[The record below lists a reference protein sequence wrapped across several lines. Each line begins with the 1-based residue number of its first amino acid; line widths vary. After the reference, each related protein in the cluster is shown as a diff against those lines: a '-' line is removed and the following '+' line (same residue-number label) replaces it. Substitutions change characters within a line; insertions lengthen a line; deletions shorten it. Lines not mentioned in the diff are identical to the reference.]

1 MATKFQVD
9 RECARKNQ
17 ERGVNTK
24 GKTSCS
30 QFCRNIGTST
40 LLSGGAN
47 WNMIR
52 DSLVREYVKR
62 NDMPTIVLTVVKDW
76 TNVLEEIKHEK
87 MIHGYMVSD
96 STHLNYHVFC
106 GMRREQILQVIE
118 LTADEVRITRKDQVM
133 NYAKAFMTILQSV
146 YRLSLPAMLHLAKE
160 SDERIC
166 EIGRSKRVP
175 EHVLDSFKSSREAG
189 DMFRRLL
196 EKLEVVFES
205 VTDRSCSSHYSLL
218 SGAMAKV
225 PFMVFYQSSSCQPV
239 MNRFLRLEL
248 ENMQKH
254 YGKFRVIL
262 DDTYFCSERDEL
274 LEYLMKQKRLCQM
287 ELVVC
292 SINAPDMLKNDSNLE
307 GFESVA
313 VFPHQLDATTERITA
328 MFKTYRH
335 YETVVAV
342 QKPGTFVLPH
352 RASVQYTMQ
361 VSDRLKVRGQDL
373 RPDPVKLFGGDFQ
386 VAIKQGMYTDKI
398 ELVSLDKFLK
408 AEKTKGAKR

>member
-9 RECARKNQ
+9 RECTRKNQ
-17 ERGVNTK
+17 ARGVNTK

-30 QFCRNIGTST
+30 QFCRNLGMSALI
-40 LLSGGAN
+40 SGGAD
-47 WNMIR
+47 WNIIR
-52 DSLVREYVKR
+52 NRLVREYAKR
-62 NDMPTIVLTVVKDW
+62 NDMPTVVLTVVKDW
-76 TNVLEEIKHEK
+76 PKALEEIKNEGL
-87 MIHGYMVSD
+87 IHGYMVSD
-96 STHLNYHVFC
+96 PMHLNYHVFC
-106 GMRREQILQVIE
+106 GMSREQILQVLE
-118 LTADEVRITRKDQVM
+118 LAADEARITRKDQVM

-146 YRLSLPAMLHLAKE
+146 YRLSFPAMINLAKE
-160 SDERIC
+160 SDDRIC
-166 EIGRSKRVP
+166 EIGRSKKVP
-175 EHVLDSFKSSREAG
+175 EQVLDSFKSNREAG

-196 EKLEVVFES
+196 EKLEGAFDS
-205 VTDRSCSSHYSLL
+205 VTDRSCTSHYCLL

-225 PFMVFYQSSSCQPV
+225 PFMVFYQSSTCQPI

-248 ENMQKH
+248 ENVQKR

-262 DDTYFCSERDEL
+262 DDTYFGSERDEL
-274 LEYLMKQKRLCQM
+274 LEYLMKQKRLGQM
-287 ELVVC
+287 ELVIC
-292 SINAPDMLKNDSNLE
+292 SVNAPDMLKNDSYLE

-313 VFPHQLDATTERITA
+313 VFPHQSDATTERITA
-328 MFKTYRH
+328 MFKTYQH

-361 VSDRLKVRGQDL
+361 MSERLRVRGQDL
-373 RPDPVKLFGGDFQ
+373 RPDCSRLFGGDLQ

-408 AEKTKGAKR
+408 VEKAKGAKR